1 MGFHICSKGIFL
13 PVGNIFSKLF
23 FLLLLLL
30 VSRSIVSDSLQ
41 PHGLQHAMLLCPSLY
56 PRVCSDSYALSRW
69 CHSTISSPVTRFS
82 SCPQSFLASGSFPVN
97 QLFPS
102 SDSSHQVALRI
113 SSKYW
118 SFSINPSSEYSGLI
132 SFMID
137 WFDLLAIHGTL
148 RSLLQ
153 HHRLKASIL

>member
-1 MGFHICSKGIFL
+1 MPHR
-13 PVGNIFSKLF
+13 V
-23 FLLLLLL
+23 
-30 VSRSIVSDSLQ
+30 VIVTKSSPTLW
-41 PHGLQHAMLLCPSLY
+41 PHGLQHTKLPCPSLY

-148 RSLLQ
+148 KSLLQ
-153 HHRLKASIL
+153 HHSSKTSILPCHNSKF

>member
-1 MGFHICSKGIFL
+1 M
-13 PVGNIFSKLF
+13 
-23 FLLLLLL
+23 LLLLSSCS
-30 VSRSIVSDSLQ
+30 VMSNSLR
-41 PHGLQHAMLLCPSLY
+41 PHGCQHTWLPCPSQSL
-56 PRVCSDSYALSRW
+56 RVCSCPLSPW
-69 CHSTISSPVTRFS
+69 CHPTISFSVTPFS
-82 SCPQSFLASGSFPVN
+82 SFPQSFLASGSFPVN

-148 RSLLQ
+148 KSLLQ
-153 HHRLKASIL
+153 HHSSKTSILPCHNSKF